1 MIMNTKQVIIIIIL
15 LVLTPSL
22 WRLTLRALAG
32 LLLLLAR
39 RPPFPLLP

>member
-15 LVLTPSL
+15 LLLTPSL
-22 WRLTLRALAG
+22 WRLTLRVLAE